1 MCLCNYLNYE
11 CLYVWIVK
19 IALVVNKMKDE
30 LGDVTGEEVDG
41 LKPNFYLIV
50 VSDSSAYK
58 KAKRCQ

>member
-1 MCLCNYLNYE
+1 
-11 CLYVWIVK
+11 
-19 IALVVNKMKDE
+19 MKDE